1 VENMVLGLTLDP
13 TPALNLIPVIILL
26 IAFLVVV
33 INGISQFFV
42 LTGLQTS
49 IVGFVAFVLVAMS
62 TFLTT
67 VRAN

>member
-1 VENMVLGLTLDP
+1 MVVRLDP

-33 INGISQFFV
+33 INGIGQFFV

-49 IVGFVAFVLVAMS
+49 VVGFVAFVLVALA
-62 TFLTT
+62 TFLTS
-67 VRAN
+67 VKEM

>member
-1 VENMVLGLTLDP
+1 MVVRLDP

-33 INGISQFFV
+33 INGLGQFFV

-49 IVGFVAFVLVAMS
+49 VVGFVAFVLVALA
-62 TFLTT
+62 TFLTS
-67 VRAN
+67 VKEM